1 MCLCAPLS
9 KIYWFINNKLD
20 CYQMPATSTEF
31 ILPIQYSYVWVDTL
45 LKRFQVVNVISDRIT
60 LYTSKSWRTLPTEQ
74 CNQLSCC
81 YLKTSRG
88 TLCTGPNLGT
98 LGFPSPQQIQL
109 LSQEKANMTYLSH
122 RVVFVLSMKIP
133 WHYTQEAIS
142 LHSEWWENNSYE
154 ESCIHFLRL

>member
-31 ILPIQYSYVWVDTL
+31 VLPIQYSYVWVDTL
-45 LKRFQVVNVISDRIT
+45 LKRFQVVNVILDRIT

-74 CNQLSCC
+74 CNQLSCS

-98 LGFPSPQQIQL
+98 LVSPHHDKSNCCLKRKQIWHIFPIGL
-109 LSQEKANMTYLSH
+109 YLS
-122 RVVFVLSMKIP
+122 
-133 WHYTQEAIS
+133 
-142 LHSEWWENNSYE
+142 
-154 ESCIHFLRL
+154 FLWKSHDTTLRRP